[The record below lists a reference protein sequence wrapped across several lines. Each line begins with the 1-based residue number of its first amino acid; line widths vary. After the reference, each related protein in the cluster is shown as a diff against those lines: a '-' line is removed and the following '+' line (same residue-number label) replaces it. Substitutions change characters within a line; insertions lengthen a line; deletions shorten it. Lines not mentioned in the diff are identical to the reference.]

1 MEAEAR
7 RGHRRQVVGDTGG
20 HDAHIG
26 LGPQALS
33 PHGLP
38 HAHRVDVAAAHV
50 GPRARVSLD
59 APQPLEPLVHR
70 VVARLADVVLAAE
83 GGPEGAA
90 AEQQLVDSFDANFG
104 ALVAMRRDGAPFEPA
119 VAEACYAAM
128 AYLPDAALSELTT
141 QLTLVSVQL
150 VADGERKGWH
160 REAVPAA

>member
-1 MEAEAR
+1 MLEGASLRGASSILVECRPVHAGALATLRAEVTRLRA
-7 RGHRRQVVGDTGG
+7 
-20 HDAHIG
+20 
-26 LGPQALS
+26 QA
-33 PHGLP
+33 
-38 HAHRVDVAAAHV
+38 V
-50 GPRARVSLD
+50 
-59 APQPLEPLVHR
+59 
-70 VVARLADVVLAAE
+70 AAE